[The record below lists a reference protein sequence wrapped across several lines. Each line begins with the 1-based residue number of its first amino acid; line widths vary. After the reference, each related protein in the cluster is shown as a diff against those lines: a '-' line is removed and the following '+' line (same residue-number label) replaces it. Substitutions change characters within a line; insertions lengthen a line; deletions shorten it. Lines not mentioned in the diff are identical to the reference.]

1 MTVGD
6 VGVNRPIGDGVI
18 EIVRKIPF
26 TSGFLAVTNISIA
39 FCKLNPRVDDVYW
52 ND

>member
-39 FCKLNPRVDDVYW
+39 FCKSNL
-52 ND
+52 